1 MTTPFT
7 YDFGYSWSVA
17 WGHAVPAVAFGIL
30 LGLALWRHWPIW
42 LSAAFGLVATWA
54 ATAVFAVQVLLGIN
68 LPVRIPSA
76 QFMASGG
83 GHVLDIG
90 AGSGRA
96 TVGLLLARPGL
107 RVTAIDIYSGYYGI
121 DDNTPARLLD
131 NARRAGIADRVDVR
145 VGDARRLP
153 FAPST
158 FDGAIS
164 TYAIDHMDWS
174 GTTAA
179 VEETARVLKPGGQF
193 LLEIVNADAWV
204 HFVLPLH
211 HGGGHFRPS
220 GDRWRTL
227 LRGSGFDIVEEGTEP
242 ATLYWLARKRPS

>member
-17 WGHAVPAVAFGIL
+17 WGHVVPAVVFGIL
-30 LGLALWRHWPIW
+30 LGLSLWRRWPTW
-42 LSAAFGLVATWA
+42 LTVTFGLVATWA

-76 QFMASGG
+76 QFMAGG
-83 GHVLDIG
+83 AGHVLDIG

-96 TVGLLLARPGL
+96 TIGLLLARPEL
-107 RVTAIDIYSGYYGI
+107 RVTAVDLYSGYYGI
-121 DDNTPARLLD
+121 DNNTPARLLD
-131 NARRAGIADRVDVR
+131 NARRAGVAARVDVK

-153 FAPST
+153 FDPAT

-164 TYAIDHMDWS
+164 TYAIDHMNWQ

-179 VEETARVLKPGGQF
+179 VEETSRVLKPGGQF

-204 HFVLPLH
+204 HLLMPVL

-220 GDRWRTL
+220 PDRWRRL
-227 LRGSGFDIVEEGTEP
+227 LRDSGFEVVEEGSRP
-242 ATLYWLARKRPS
+242 ATLYWLARKRAP